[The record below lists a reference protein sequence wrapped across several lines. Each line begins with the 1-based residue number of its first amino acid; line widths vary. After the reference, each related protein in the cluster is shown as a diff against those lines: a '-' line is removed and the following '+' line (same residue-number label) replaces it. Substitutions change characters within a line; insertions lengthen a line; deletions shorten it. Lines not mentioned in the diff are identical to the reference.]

1 MPPKKDSKK
10 GPKIGPLFE
19 PQKAEPTQTLGS
31 SANNPADDGQ
41 PNTSN
46 SGQVDRDNVVTTT
59 ADFENPFGG
68 LPPRRPRSP
77 MEPGQIREQT
87 TEEDDSQTSSLGNT
101 IRSSPLAAA
110 ADRKRENALL
120 GNKPPELVAQQ
131 GNDTGKS
138 PELAGKLGYPI
149 LVDESTSVR
158 TPEKR
163 TQTLIQLLESQENEA
178 QSILEK
184 SIKEL
189 RESQNDLL
197 KKRFQT
203 LRDWVNESSVE
214 EETAKPSGEV
224 EILNRE
230 ALSVKAEEA
239 ENDIYKNI
247 NLETSAKPST
257 RHVYPNGKT
266 FDEMV
271 NDPRFVKIPG
281 SNCYIGKPLR
291 WEDRV
296 IGQVLRVHALRAGS
310 SVNQCIWHDQ
320 NIAFDTEGKPHE
332 REYPPDEK
340 LRTAQGDRDPGDDS
354 DG

>member
-1 MPPKKDSKK
+1 M
-10 GPKIGPLFE
+10 
-19 PQKAEPTQTLGS
+19 LGS

-41 PNTSN
+41 SNTSN

-77 MEPGQIREQT
+77 TEPGQIREQT

-138 PELAGKLGYPI
+138 PELGGKLGYPI

-224 EILNRE
+224 EILNTE

-239 ENDIYKNI
+239 ENDIYENI

-257 RHVYPNGKT
+257 RHVYPNGKM
-266 FDEMV
+266 FNEMV

-332 REYPPDEK
+332 
-340 LRTAQGDRDPGDDS
+340 S
-354 DG
+354 S